1 MNQVELALPELS
13 SNEIMHT
20 ETDQICKWSKVLTP
34 TSYVSLLAM
43 VINKRKILNYY
54 QSPYAEI
61 TAQDIDNMVIE
72 IMNNQ

>member
-1 MNQVELALPELS
+1 MNKTNLELPELS
-13 SNEIMHT
+13 SIVTDNI
-20 ETDQICKWSKVLTP
+20 ETDQICKWAKVLTP
-34 TSYVSLLAM
+34 ETYVALLDK